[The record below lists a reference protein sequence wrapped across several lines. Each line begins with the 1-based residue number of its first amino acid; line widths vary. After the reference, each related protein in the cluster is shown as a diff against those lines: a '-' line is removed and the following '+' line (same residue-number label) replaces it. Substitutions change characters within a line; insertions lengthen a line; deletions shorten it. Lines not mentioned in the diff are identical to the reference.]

1 MNNEKNKDLVGTE
14 PRKLSY
20 TKFIDHCNNMINNAD
35 DEQFEKLY
43 DTKITITMC
52 GRTLELPF
60 DAVAYNMIIDGL
72 EANKDDLMII
82 NSIELSEEMF
92 TKVNTLTFIDDV
104 EQLATILD
112 DIGIGGEKAEILAG
126 KKVGFKLVDETLNNK
141 AKYFTTLNNT
151 VKYFT
156 IKSKRKDIQY
166 IVKTGF
172 VFRENCFK
180 EYQKDEDM

>member
-1 MNNEKNKDLVGTE
+1 MSKFKIGDRVKFKSWNRMAKEYGVYDWGTIALPAGFLPDMKHLCGTE
-14 PRKLSY
+14 AIIEE
-20 TKFIDHCNNMINNAD
+20 FIDEGNFIGI
-35 DEQFEKLY
+35 KLK
-43 DTKITITMC
+43 DFTS
-52 GRTLELPF
+52 
-60 DAVAYNMIIDGL
+60 DG
-72 EANKDDLMII
+72 D
-82 NSIELSEEMF
+82 NSWSYCEEMF

-126 KKVGFKLVDETLNNK
+126 KKVTFKLVDKTLLFN
-141 AKYFTTLNNT
+141 

-166 IVKTGF
+166 IVKAGF
-172 VFRENCFK
+172 SFIENCFK